1 MGDVG
6 RRGPA
11 AGGCVWKLPVVH
23 RHLAAQSPEGRWS
36 PLPIIR
42 SHPGKFRAL
51 TLTGL
56 AYCMLTA
63 SVQPSLKR
71 LLPQGL
77 MDLQRVTCV
86 IAAHFSL
93 PPPLLQCPALHP
105 PPYFSLTKVLVGS
118 TLTLSSS
125 IRAPLRSQSDHT
137 SPLPVHS
144 TSCSRSY
151 GSLIP
156 PPFPSPHIL
165 HALLSLRGT
174 SQPPLSLHRSPPA
187 NPHRL
192 QSSGAGLRSCVLT
205 AECDGGASC

>member
-77 MDLQRVTCV
+77 MDRSESHWFGALQL
-86 IAAHFSL
+86 ALQSGKAGLL
-93 PPPLLQCPALHP
+93 PLPALGGLPTANFPFLSCP
-105 PPYFSLTKVLVGS
+105 PQPGIALQVLMLVLLTFKRVQATA
-118 TLTLSSS
+118 TL
-125 IRAPLRSQSDHT
+125 
-137 SPLPVHS
+137 
-144 TSCSRSY
+144 
-151 GSLIP
+151 
-156 PPFPSPHIL
+156 
-165 HALLSLRGT
+165 
-174 SQPPLSLHRSPPA
+174 
-187 NPHRL
+187 
-192 QSSGAGLRSCVLT
+192 
-205 AECDGGASC
+205 